1 MNDMLEALKKA
12 GVISENQHE
21 AEEKRKREIR
31 ERRRKRRKENKRL
44 ARGTKVDPDRLQSC
58 DTIAEFKDVTERL
71 LMDSPGSPDLME
83 EIFSAAQRF
92 EKKKGGSWLI
102 WLLHQLKK
110 DLPTIKSDKTNEFLK
125 RVFRSPRSAVDIPKE
140 WLK

>member
-1 MNDMLEALKKA
+1 MNSMLEALKKA
-12 GVISENQHE
+12 GVISETKHK
-21 AEEKRKREIR
+21 AEEKKIREKR
-31 ERRRKRRKENKRL
+31 ERRRERRKENKRL

-71 LMDSPGSPDLME
+71 LRDSSGSPDLME

-92 EKKKGGSWLI
+92 KKKKGGSWLI
-102 WLLHQLKK
+102 WLLYQLKK
-110 DLPTIKSDKTNEFLK
+110 DLPTVKPDKTNEFLK
-125 RVFRSPRSAVDIPKE
+125 RVFRSPRIAINVPRE